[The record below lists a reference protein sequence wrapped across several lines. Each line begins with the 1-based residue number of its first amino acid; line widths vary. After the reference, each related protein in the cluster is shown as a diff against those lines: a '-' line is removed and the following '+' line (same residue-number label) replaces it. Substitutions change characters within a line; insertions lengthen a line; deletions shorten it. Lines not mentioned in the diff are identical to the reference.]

1 MPSVCR
7 PVPPGAA
14 RCRPVP
20 PGAARCSRF
29 RSKHVS
35 TPQHQQRLI
44 QHVSPCQHLPCYRYP
59 LLLGGTFQV
68 PRPPMPLQ
76 SRPARPSYSTPW
88 PHAHRF
94 HIDDIDSRYRSAL
107 DFLSRSLAHPPA
119 HSLTQHPRAQVRA
132 VALIA
137 SPLRVIARGGREAH
151 RHAPPIV
158 QAEPIAVEHRVGRDV
173 VVHDEAWVPRRPE
186 EGAWRRGR

>member
-1 MPSVCR
+1 MLKSLHTFEAV
-7 PVPPGAA
+7 PVEH
-14 RCRPVP
+14 V
-20 PGAARCSRF
+20 F
-29 RSKHVS
+29 R
-35 TPQHQQRLI
+35 PQHQQRLI
-44 QHVSPCQHLPCYRYP
+44 LTPTCVTLPA
-59 LLLGGTFQV
+59 
-68 PRPPMPLQ
+68 PPMLPL
-76 SRPARPSYSTPW
+76 SSPARRDLPSASPADAFAEPACPIILFNPMATC
-88 PHAHRF
+88 RSI

-107 DFLSRSLAHPPA
+107 DFLSRSLAHPPT